1 MAISNRS
8 LLKLPLALGGSIST
22 ANVRPVA
29 ETGRLRA
36 IAQAEGLERDR
47 QAILS
52 MVGEYKVK
60 FEFEEF
66 EPADGYSASPP
77 YRSGAFELVLLAE
90 DAGNRIVLQH
100 LLVHRRMGFVIKH
113 WRQDWHYEAQKR
125 LEFTQDQTWR
135 ISAIDPAETKGAW
148 TQSVYEVSDAPRYS
162 GTGRWN
168 HEDNASTWTSG
179 AGWRPL
185 PRREYSKRSDYNA
198 LGVVNIHRIT
208 ADGWEHVQNNRKV
221 IREGE
226 REVSTLVHERGVNS
240 YRLVTGY
247 DFGPGYRYWNRT
259 QNYWRRIRSE
269 WDRRVEQYQG
279 ARLKYPVNGMK
290 MIWSMYIQ
298 SERARLGLPVGDCGI
313 RNLFDPWVVAP
324 SVQPAGQEK

>member
-1 MAISNRS
+1 MKGSQMAISNRS

-29 ETGRLRA
+29 ETGRLHA

-66 EPADGYSASPP
+66 EPADGYSARPP

-135 ISAIDPAETKGAW
+135 VSAIDPAETKGAW
-148 TQSVYEVSDAPRYS
+148 TQSVIPER
-162 GTGRWN
+162 
-168 HEDNASTWTSG
+168 
-179 AGWRPL
+179 
-185 PRREYSKRSDYNA
+185 
-198 LGVVNIHRIT
+198 
-208 ADGWEHVQNNRKV
+208 ADGTMRTMPRPGH
-221 IREGE
+221 
-226 REVSTLVHERGVNS
+226 RGQ
-240 YRLVTGY
+240 GG
-247 DFGPGYRYWNRT
+247 DPCPGAN
-259 QNYWRRIRSE
+259 IRSAAITMHLVSSISIASP
-269 WDRRVEQYQG
+269 RMGGSTSRTI
-279 ARLKYPVNGMK
+279 AR
-290 MIWSMYIQ
+290 
-298 SERARLGLPVGDCGI
+298 
-313 RNLFDPWVVAP
+313 
-324 SVQPAGQEK
+324 

>member
-1 MAISNRS
+1 
-8 LLKLPLALGGSIST
+8 
-22 ANVRPVA
+22 
-29 ETGRLRA
+29 
-36 IAQAEGLERDR
+36 
-47 QAILS
+47 
-52 MVGEYKVK
+52 
-60 FEFEEF
+60 
-66 EPADGYSASPP
+66 
-77 YRSGAFELVLLAE
+77 
-90 DAGNRIVLQH
+90 
-100 LLVHRRMGFVIKH
+100 
-113 WRQDWHYEAQKR
+113 
-125 LEFTQDQTWR
+125 
-135 ISAIDPAETKGAW
+135 
-148 TQSVYEVSDAPRYS
+148 
-162 GTGRWN
+162 
-168 HEDNASTWTSG
+168 
-179 AGWRPL
+179 L

-279 ARLKYPVNGMK
+279 ARLKYPVDGMK

-298 SERARLGLPVGDCGI
+298 SERARLGLPVGDRGI
-313 RNLFDPWVVAP
+313 RSLFDPWVVAP